1 LLALALSSQVAGWLL
16 ISYALP
22 RLPAAETA
30 TIILLQPVLTMIWGV
45 LIFDEQP
52 SAIQLV
58 GAGLVL
64 AGVGFVAMTSSRRTP
79 KALAV

>member
-1 LLALALSSQVAGWLL
+1 
-16 ISYALP
+16 
-22 RLPAAETA
+22 
-30 TIILLQPVLTMIWGV
+30 MIWGV